1 MLCLKQN
8 DTDNVSCPY
17 LVSLPN
23 DDSSYVPR
31 ICWGKYYQIDNEYY
45 IDFNIQVSH
54 ALVDGYP
61 LSLAFL
67 EIEKYLNSPKKYI
80 DESRENA

>member
-1 MLCLKQN
+1 MIQPMRNK
-8 DTDNVSCPY
+8 
-17 LVSLPN
+17 
-23 DDSSYVPR
+23 DSSDVPR
-31 ICWGKYYQIDNEYY
+31 SCWGKYYQIDNEYC
-45 IDFNIQVSH
+45 IEFNIQVSD

-67 EIEKYLNSPKKYI
+67 EIEKYLNSPEKYI